1 MHAAIELA
9 AFWAVAFF
17 TLCLAVPLLSIFG
30 DVIESDLEL
39 LSLRKEAIIAV
50 IASLIEAFGVWLIT
64 LFIDARYHGIA
75 LRAMIIPV
83 IIVVLIYKIAH
94 FESWS
99 IFEAGLLL
107 AFQIVIGCFVVALI
121 SGHFGAAV
129 MIVVIFGIILAAIA
143 ALAKSLWS

>member
-9 AFWAVAFF
+9 AFWAVAFI

-39 LSLRKEAIIAV
+39 LSLGKEAIIAG
-50 IASLIEAFGVWLIT
+50 IASLIEAVGVWLIT

-94 FESWS
+94 LESWS

-107 AFQIVIGCFVVALI
+107 AFQIVISCFVVALI
-121 SGHFGAAV
+121 SGHFGVAV
-129 MIVVIFGIILAAIA
+129 MIVVIFGIILAVIA
-143 ALAKSLWS
+143 ALARSLWS